1 MYKRILIPVDGSEI
15 SKKAGYNAIL
25 LAKQLNATVIVTHI
39 ADQKSSI
46 SYEEFQSRGQEYIN
60 EIRNYATEN
69 NVESE
74 EVLIYG
80 SPKNDIRIIAKK
92 SQIDLIVLGT
102 HGTSGLNS
110 TTMGSFTEFVV
121 KNIDLPVMLIK

>member
-1 MYKRILIPVDGSEI
+1 MYKRILVPVDGSEN
-15 SKKAGYNAIL
+15 SKRAGHNATL
-25 LAKQLNATVIVTHI
+25 LAKQLNATIIVAYI

-46 SYEEFQSRGQEYIN
+46 SYEEFQTCGQEYIN

-92 SQIDLIVLGT
+92 SQIDLIVLAT
-102 HGTSGLNS
+102 HGTSGS
-110 TTMGSFTEFVV
+110 TSKLMGSFTEFVV
-121 KNIDLPVMLIK
+121 KNIDLPVLLIK